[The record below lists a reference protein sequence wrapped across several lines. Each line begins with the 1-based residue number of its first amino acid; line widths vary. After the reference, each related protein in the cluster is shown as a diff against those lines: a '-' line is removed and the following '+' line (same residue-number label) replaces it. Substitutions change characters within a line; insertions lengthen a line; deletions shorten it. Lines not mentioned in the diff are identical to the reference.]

1 MGDRCVPITRE
12 DTIAR
17 VAALPCF
24 VRRSL
29 GCLDP
34 DHKLLLLQLAL
45 LSQNGIAVH
54 LVHETSRTLRTQTSF
69 TTTRFSSALRR
80 LERGGFIEISGE
92 ITTDTFTIFFTSD
105 FS

>member
-1 MGDRCVPITRE
+1 MRE
-12 DTIAR
+12 ETIAR

-45 LSQNGIAVH
+45 LSENGESVH
-54 LVHETSRTLRTQTSF
+54 LVHEISRTLRMQTSF
-69 TTTRFSSALRR
+69 TSTRFASALRR
-80 LERGGFIEISGE
+80 LERGKFIEISGAV
-92 ITTDTFTIFFTSD
+92 TTDTFSIFFKSD

>member
-1 MGDRCVPITRE
+1 MGDRRISIARA

-24 VRRSL
+24 VRRAL

-34 DHKLLLLQLAL
+34 DHKLLLMQLAL
-45 LSQNGIAVH
+45 LSENGESVH
-54 LVHETSRTLRTQTSF
+54 LVHETSRILRIQTSF
-69 TTTRFSSALRR
+69 TPTRFSSALRR
-80 LERGGFIEISGE
+80 LERGGFIEISGAV
-92 ITTDTFTIFFTSD
+92 TTDAFSIFFKSD

>member
-1 MGDRCVPITRE
+1 MRDE
-12 DTIAR
+12 TIAR

-45 LSQNGIAVH
+45 LSENGRSLH
-54 LVHETSRTLRTQTSF
+54 LVHETARRLRLQTSF
-69 TTTRFSSALRR
+69 SPTRFASALRR
-80 LERGGFIEISGE
+80 LESSHFIEIAGAV
-92 ITTDTFTIFFTSD
+92 TTDKFSVYLARD

>member
-1 MGDRCVPITRE
+1 MADRCVPIARE

-17 VAALPCF
+17 VVALPCF

-34 DHKLLLLQLAL
+34 DHKLLLLQMAL
-45 LSQNGIAVH
+45 LSKNGESLH

-80 LERGGFIEISGE
+80 LERGGFIEIAGAV
-92 ITTDTFTIFFTSD
+92 TTDKFSVYLAGD
-105 FS
+105 FE